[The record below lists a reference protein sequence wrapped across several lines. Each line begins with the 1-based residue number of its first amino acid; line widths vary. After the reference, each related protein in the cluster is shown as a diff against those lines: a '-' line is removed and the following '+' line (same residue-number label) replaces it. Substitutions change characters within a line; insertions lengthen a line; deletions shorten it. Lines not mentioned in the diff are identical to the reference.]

1 MERNMD
7 IQSLFSLT
15 GRIALVTGGS
25 RGIGK
30 MFVEGLLAAGC
41 ARVYIS
47 ARKVEQM
54 QETIDE
60 FGADA
65 DGNPRVIGI
74 PADLS
79 QMDGMQAL
87 ADEMARREARLDILI
102 NNAGAAWGQPYL
114 EFSEAG
120 WHRTMDLNVKT
131 PFFLTQKLHNLLVA
145 GGKSG
150 HPAKVIHVS
159 SIDGQRINPWE
170 TYAYQASKAGVIQL
184 TRRMAARLIHDN
196 IIVTSIAPGA
206 FASEMNKAAKNAPN
220 ASAALIPAKR
230 IGSPEDMAAAAIY
243 LCSRAGDYV
252 VGETLT
258 VDGGV
263 VNAALPGMFNDPAG

>member
-1 MERNMD
+1 MD
-7 IQSLFSLT
+7 IQSLFSLE

-47 ARKVEQM
+47 ARKRDQM
-54 QETIDE
+54 QDTIDQ
-60 FGADA
+60 FGAD
-65 DGNPRVIGI
+65 RVIGI

-79 QMDGMQAL
+79 QMDGMVSL
-87 ADEMARREARLDILI
+87 ANELKARETRLDILI

-131 PFFLTQKLHNLLVA
+131 PFFLTQKLHDLLVA
-145 GGKSG
+145 GGKAG

-170 TYAYQASKAGVIQL
+170 TYAYQASKAAVIQL
-184 TRRMAARLIHDN
+184 TRRMAARLIQDN
-196 IIVTSIAPGA
+196 IVVSSIAPGA
-206 FASEMNKAAKNAPN
+206 FPSEMNKAAKDAPD
-220 ASAALIPAKR
+220 ASASGIPAKR
-230 IGSPEDMAAAAIY
+230 IGTAEDMAAAAIY

-263 VNAALPGMFNDPAG
+263 VNALLPNHFADPAGGGH

>member
-1 MERNMD
+1 MD
-7 IQSLFSLT
+7 LQSLFNLD
-15 GRIALVTGGS
+15 GRVALVTGGS

-41 ARVYIS
+41 SKVYIS

-54 QETIDE
+54 QETIAE
-60 FGADA
+60 FGEDK
-65 DGNPRVIGI
+65 VIGI

-79 QMDGMQAL
+79 QMDGIQTL
-87 ADEMARREARLDILI
+87 VDEIKARESKLDILI

-131 PFFLTQKLHNLLVA
+131 PFFLTQKLHDLLVEA
-145 GGKSG
+145 GKGD

-184 TRRMAARLIHDN
+184 TRRMAAELIKHN
-196 IIVTSIAPGA
+196 IVVSTIAPGA
-206 FASEMNKAAKNAPN
+206 FASEMNKAAKAAPD
-220 ASAALIPAKR
+220 ASAAMIPAKR
-230 IGSPEDMAAAAIY
+230 IGSAEDMAAAAIY

-263 VNAALPGMFNDPAG
+263 VNAALPMMFNDPSGKG

>member
-1 MERNMD
+1 MD
-7 IQSLFSLT
+7 IQSLFGLD
-15 GRIALVTGGS
+15 GRVALVTGGS

-54 QETIDE
+54 NDTIAE
-60 FGADA
+60 FGAEFGEDK
-65 DGNPRVIGI
+65 VIGI

-79 QMDGMQAL
+79 QMDGMVAL
-87 ADEMARREARLDILI
+87 ADEMKKREDKLDILI

-114 EFSEAG
+114 EFNEAG

-131 PFFLTQKLHNLLVA
+131 PFFLTQKLHDLLVA
-145 GGKSG
+145 AGKG
-150 HPAKVIHVS
+150 DHPAKVIHVS

-184 TRRMAARLIHDN
+184 TRRMAARLVQDN

-206 FASEMNKAAKNAPN
+206 FASEMNKAAKNAPD
-220 ASAALIPAKR
+220 ASAAMIPSKR
-230 IGSPEDMAAAAIY
+230 IGTKEDMAAAAIY
-243 LCSRAGDYV
+243 LCSRAGDYI
-252 VGETLT
+252 VGDTIT

-263 VNAALPGMFNDPAG
+263 VNASLPGMFNDPAG

>member
-1 MERNMD
+1 MD
-7 IQSLFSLT
+7 LKSLFSLE
-15 GRIALVTGGS
+15 GRVALVTGGS
-25 RGIGK
+25 RGIGR

-54 QETIDE
+54 EDTIAA
-60 FGADA
+60 FGADK
-65 DGNPRVIGI
+65 VIGI

-79 QMDGMQAL
+79 QMDGMQFL
-87 ADEMARREARLDILI
+87 ADELAKREQKLDILI

-131 PFFLTQKLHNLLVA
+131 PFFLTQKLHGLLTA
-145 GGKSG
+145 AATPER
-150 HPAKVIHVS
+150 PAKVIHVS

-170 TYAYQASKAGVIQL
+170 TYAYQASKAGLIQL
-184 TRRMAARLIHDN
+184 TRRMAARLIQDN
-196 IIVTSIAPGA
+196 IVVSSIAPGA
-206 FASEMNKAAKNAPN
+206 FPSEMNKAAKNAPD
-220 ASAALIPAKR
+220 ASAAGIPARR
-230 IGSPEDMAAAAIY
+230 IGTAEDMAAAAIY

-263 VNAALPGMFNDPAG
+263 VNAHLPSHFADPGGKG

>member
-1 MERNMD
+1 MD
-7 IQSLFSLT
+7 IQSLFGLD
-15 GRIALVTGGS
+15 GRVALVTGGS

-60 FGADA
+60 FGAD
-65 DGNPRVIGI
+65 RVIGV

-79 QMDGMQAL
+79 QMDGIQAL
-87 ADEMARREARLDILI
+87 VDAISAKEDKLDILI
-102 NNAGAAWGQPYL
+102 NNAGAAWGQDYL
-114 EFSEAG
+114 EFNEAG

-131 PFFLTQKLHNLLVA
+131 PFFLTQKLHDLLTA
-145 GGKSG
+145 AASAER
-150 HPAKVIHVS
+150 PAKVINVS
-159 SIDGQRINPWE
+159 SIDGFRINPWE
-170 TYAYQASKAGVIQL
+170 TYAYQASKAGVVQL
-184 TRRMAARLIHDN
+184 TRRVAARLIKDN
-196 IIVTSIAPGA
+196 IVVSSIAPGA
-206 FASEMNKAAKNAPN
+206 FASEMNKAAKNAPD
-220 ASAALIPAKR
+220 ASAAGIPSKR
-230 IGSPEDMAAAAIY
+230 IGTPEDMAAAAIY

-252 VGETLT
+252 VGETVI

-263 VNAALPGMFNDPAG
+263 VNAYVPNYFNDPAG

>member
-1 MERNMD
+1 MD
-7 IQSLFSLT
+7 IQSLFSLE

-54 QETIDE
+54 QATIDE
-60 FGADA
+60 FGAD
-65 DGNPRVIGI
+65 RVIGI

-79 QMDGMQAL
+79 QMDGMVSL
-87 ADEMARREARLDILI
+87 ADEMKARESRLDILI

-131 PFFLTQKLHNLLVA
+131 PFFLTQKLHDLLVA
-145 GGKSG
+145 GGKAG

-170 TYAYQASKAGVIQL
+170 TYAYQASKAAVIQL
-184 TRRMAARLIHDN
+184 TRRMAARLIEDN
-196 IIVTSIAPGA
+196 IVVTSIAPGA
-206 FASEMNKAAKNAPN
+206 FPSEMNKAAKDAPD
-220 ASAALIPAKR
+220 ASASGIPAKR
-230 IGSPEDMAAAAIY
+230 IGTAEDMAAAAIY

-252 VGETLT
+252 VGDTLT

-263 VNAALPGMFNDPAG
+263 VNALLPNHFADPGGKG

>member
-1 MERNMD
+1 MD
-7 IQSLFSLT
+7 IQSLFSLE
-15 GRIALVTGGS
+15 GRVALVTGGS

-47 ARKVEQM
+47 ARKIEQM
-54 QETIDE
+54 QATIDE
-60 FGADA
+60 FGAD
-65 DGNPRVIGI
+65 RVIGI

-79 QMDGMQAL
+79 QMEGMIAL
-87 ADEMARREARLDILI
+87 ANEMKARESHLDILI

-131 PFFLTQKLHNLLVA
+131 PFFLTQKLHDLLVA
-145 GGKSG
+145 GGKQG

-184 TRRMAARLIHDN
+184 TRRMAARLIQDN
-196 IIVTSIAPGA
+196 IVVSSIAPGA
-206 FASEMNKAAKNAPN
+206 FPSEMNRAAKDAPD
-220 ASAALIPAKR
+220 ASASGIPAKR
-230 IGSPEDMAAAAIY
+230 IGTAEDMAAAAIY

-263 VNAALPGMFNDPAG
+263 VNAHLPNHFADPSGGGH

>member
-1 MERNMD
+1 MD
-7 IQSLFSLT
+7 FSTLFSLE

-54 QETIDE
+54 QETVDE
-60 FGADA
+60 FGAD
-65 DGNPRVIGI
+65 RVIGI

-79 QMDGMQAL
+79 QMDGIQSL
-87 ADEMARREARLDILI
+87 VDELSARENKLDILI

-131 PFFLTQKLHNLLVA
+131 PFFLTQKLHGLLTA
-145 GGKSG
+145 AASAER
-150 HPAKVIHVS
+150 PAKVIHVS
-159 SIDGQRINPWE
+159 SIDGQIINPWE
-170 TYAYQASKAGVIQL
+170 TYAYQASKAGLIQL
-184 TRRMAARLIHDN
+184 TRRMAARLIDDN
-196 IIVTSIAPGA
+196 IVVTSIAPGA
-206 FASEMNKAAKNAPN
+206 FPSEMNKAAKDAPEN
-220 ASAALIPAKR
+220 SAAGIPAKR
-230 IGSPEDMAAAAIY
+230 VGVAEDMAAGAIY
-243 LCSRAGDYV
+243 LASRAGDYV

-258 VDGGV
+258 IDGGV
-263 VNAALPGMFNDPAG
+263 VNAHLPSHFADPGGKG

>member
-1 MERNMD
+1 MD
-7 IQSLFSLT
+7 IQSLFGLQ

-47 ARKVEQM
+47 ARKIEQM
-54 QETIDE
+54 QATIDE
-60 FGADA
+60 FGAD
-65 DGNPRVIGI
+65 RVIGI

-79 QMDGMQAL
+79 QMDGMVAL
-87 ADEMARREARLDILI
+87 ANELKARESHLDILI

-114 EFSEAG
+114 EFTEAG

-131 PFFLTQKLHNLLVA
+131 PFFLTQKLHDLLVA
-145 GGKSG
+145 GGKQG

-184 TRRMAARLIHDN
+184 TRRMAARLIQDN
-196 IIVTSIAPGA
+196 IVVTSIAPGA
-206 FASEMNKAAKNAPN
+206 FPSEMNRAAKDAPD
-220 ASAALIPAKR
+220 ASASGIPAKR
-230 IGSPEDMAAAAIY
+230 IGTAEDMAAAAIY

-263 VNAALPGMFNDPAG
+263 VNAHLPNHFADPSGGGH

>member
-1 MERNMD
+1 MD
-7 IQSLFSLT
+7 VQKLFSLN

-30 MFVEGLLAAGC
+30 MFVEGLLSAGC

-54 QETIDE
+54 EETVEE
-60 FGADA
+60 FGADK
-65 DGNPRVIGI
+65 VIGI

-79 QMDGMQAL
+79 QMDGIVAL
-87 ADEMARREARLDILI
+87 ADAMKEREEKLDILI
-102 NNAGAAWGQPYL
+102 NNAGAAWGQDYL
-114 EFSEAG
+114 EFTEAG

-131 PFFLTQKLHNLLVA
+131 PFFLTQKLHDLLVS
-145 GGKSG
+145 GGKG
-150 HPAKVIHVS
+150 DHPAKVIHVS

-170 TYAYQASKAGVIQL
+170 TYPYQASKAAVIQL
-184 TRRMAARLIHDN
+184 TRRMAARLIDDN

-206 FASEMNKAAKNAPN
+206 FASEMNKAAKHAPD
-220 ASAALIPAKR
+220 ASAARIPAKR
-230 IGSPEDMAAAAIY
+230 IGSKEDMAAAAIY

-252 VGETLT
+252 IGDTVT

-263 VNAALPGMFNDPAG
+263 VNAALPASFSDPAG

>member
-1 MERNMD
+1 MNLQE
-7 IQSLFSLT
+7 LFSLE
-15 GRIALVTGGS
+15 GRVALVTGGS

-54 QETIDE
+54 EATVEE
-60 FGADA
+60 FGADK
-65 DGNPRVIGI
+65 VIGI

-79 QMDGMQAL
+79 QMDGMQHL
-87 ADEMARREARLDILI
+87 VDEISARESKLDILI
-102 NNAGAAWGQPYL
+102 NNAGAAWGQDYL

-131 PFFLTQKLHNLLVA
+131 PFFLTQKLHTLLTA
-145 GGKSG
+145 AASEAR
-150 HPAKVIHVS
+150 PTKVIHVS

-170 TYAYQASKAGVIQL
+170 TYAYQASKAAVIQL
-184 TRRMAARLIHDN
+184 TRRMAARLIQDN
-196 IIVTSIAPGA
+196 IVVSTIAPGA
-206 FASEMNKAAKNAPN
+206 FASEMNKAAKNAPDTS
-220 ASAALIPAKR
+220 ASGIPAKR
-230 IGSPEDMAAAAIY
+230 IGTAEDMAAAAIY

-263 VNAALPGMFNDPAG
+263 VNAHLPNHFANPGGG

>member
-1 MERNMD
+1 MD
-7 IQSLFSLT
+7 LTSLFSLE
-15 GRIALVTGGS
+15 GRVALVTGGS
-25 RGIGK
+25 RGIGR

-54 QETIDE
+54 EDTIAAL
-60 FGADA
+60 GADK
-65 DGNPRVIGI
+65 VIGI

-79 QMDGMQAL
+79 QMDGMQHL
-87 ADEMARREARLDILI
+87 ADEIAKRESKLDILI

-131 PFFLTQKLHNLLVA
+131 PFFLTQKLHGLLTA
-145 GGKSG
+145 AASPER
-150 HPAKVIHVS
+150 PAKVIHVS

-170 TYAYQASKAGVIQL
+170 TYAYQASKAGLIQL
-184 TRRMAARLIHDN
+184 TRRMAARLIEDN
-196 IIVTSIAPGA
+196 IVVSSIAPGA
-206 FASEMNKAAKNAPN
+206 FPSEMNRAAKDAPD
-220 ASAALIPAKR
+220 ASASGIPAKR
-230 IGSPEDMAAAAIY
+230 IGTAEDMAAAAIY

-263 VNAALPGMFNDPAG
+263 VNAHLPRHFADPGGKG

>member
-1 MERNMD
+1 MD
-7 IQSLFSLT
+7 IQSLFGLN
-15 GRIALVTGGS
+15 GRVALVTGGS

-54 QETIDE
+54 QETIAE
-60 FGADA
+60 FGEDK
-65 DGNPRVIGI
+65 VIGI

-79 QMDGMQAL
+79 QMDGIQHL
-87 ADEMARREARLDILI
+87 ADEMAKREDKLDILI

-114 EFSEAG
+114 EFNEAG

-145 GGKSG
+145 ACKGD

-159 SIDGQRINPWE
+159 SIDGQKINPWE
-170 TYAYQASKAGVIQL
+170 TYAYQASKAAVIQL

-196 IIVTSIAPGA
+196 IVVTSIAPGA
-206 FASEMNKAAKNAPN
+206 FASEMNKAAKNAPD
-220 ASAALIPAKR
+220 ASASIIPAKR
-230 IGSPEDMAAAAIY
+230 IGTTEDMAAAAIY
-243 LCSRAGDYV
+243 LCSRAGDYI
-252 VGETLT
+252 VGDTIT
-258 VDGGV
+258 VDGGIVNASLPLV
-263 VNAALPGMFNDPAG
+263 VNDPSGGH

>member
-1 MERNMD
+1 MD
-7 IQSLFSLT
+7 IQSLFGLQ

-47 ARKVEQM
+47 ARKADQM
-54 QETIDE
+54 QSTIDE
-60 FGADA
+60 FGAD
-65 DGNPRVIGI
+65 RVIGI

-79 QMDGMQAL
+79 QMDGMIAL
-87 ADEMARREARLDILI
+87 ADELKSREAHLDILI

-114 EFSEAG
+114 EFTEAG

-131 PFFLTQKLHNLLVA
+131 PFFLTQKLHDLLVA
-145 GGKSG
+145 GGKQG
-150 HPAKVIHVS
+150 RPAKVIHVS

-170 TYAYQASKAGVIQL
+170 TYAYQASKAAVIQL
-184 TRRMAARLIHDN
+184 TRRMAARLIQDN
-196 IIVTSIAPGA
+196 IVVTSIAPGA
-206 FASEMNKAAKNAPN
+206 FPSEMNKAAKDAPD
-220 ASAALIPAKR
+220 ASASGIPAKR
-230 IGSPEDMAAAAIY
+230 IGTAEDMAAAAIY

-252 VGETLT
+252 VGDTLT

-263 VNAALPGMFNDPAG
+263 VNALLPNHFADPAGGGH